1 MNAKV
6 DNATDFHRQYVRGE
20 PAWEIATLYPIQGTW
35 AEAAYLALPTN
46 HMLELNNG
54 CLEILPPPT
63 YFHELIVEFLYD
75 LLGWIIDPELRM
87 ISVLELVGDAYRVSG
102 EFKTD
107 QTATSI
113 LLPGFSVSVEATFAA
128 GEAQ

>member
-1 MNAKV
+1 
-6 DNATDFHRQYVRGE
+6 
-20 PAWEIATLYPIQGTW
+20 
-35 AEAAYLALPTN
+35 
-46 HMLELNNG
+46 MLELNNG

-63 YFHELIVEFLYD
+63 YFHELIVEFLYE
-75 LLGWIIDPELRM
+75 LLGWIIDPEFRAITVM
-87 ISVLELVGDAYRVSG
+87 ELAGDVYRVSG